1 MSVFDNKL
9 PETCDTCDG
18 PFHTEWIGQSEC
30 RPCGRGSD
38 IPRANAAIDTLTLD
52 TSSALENCR
61 DYAED
66 ALEILKMGRMSA
78 QRKVCEC
85 CAGIEPM
92 PILHVHPE
100 STSEDLQEFLGQ
112 RVCHEC
118 VVELVEG

>member
-1 MSVFDNKL
+1 METTITPYIFSYLVDAAQDFD
-9 PETCDTCDG
+9 
-18 PFHTEWIGQSEC
+18 
-30 RPCGRGSD
+30 GRVISRSMTGKV
-38 IPRANAAIDTLTLD
+38 LF
-52 TSSALENCR
+52 
-61 DYAED
+61 
-66 ALEILKMGRMSA
+66 SA
-78 QRKVCEC
+78 QVKGRWYTLEDVTTMVCEALASEIDYSTIVDSMEEYLESTVCEC

>member
-38 IPRANAAIDTLTLD
+38 IPRANAAIDTLTFD

-78 QRKVCEC
+78 QRKERLIDILEHIRRDSTDSIPD
-85 CAGIEPM
+85 AGDYYI
-92 PILHVHPE
+92 
-100 STSEDLQEFLGQ
+100 
-112 RVCHEC
+112 
-118 VVELVEG
+118 